1 MGKRTITDPAAGKRT
16 RTITHPS
23 FKSARQVREEAKRGA
38 AEKPEPTSHRSRRMI
53 VGIQPGDLVRVR
65 GDRDHKYVVL
75 SVPDFRGR
83 WQGRNV
89 STVDLLGPTG
99 PVTVPLRFC
108 TPYVP

>member
-1 MGKRTITDPAAGKRT
+1 MGKRTITEPATRK
-16 RTITHPS
+16 RTITDPS

-53 VGIQPGDLVRVR
+53 VGISPGDLVRVR

-75 SVPDFRGR
+75 AVPDFRGR

-89 STVDLLGPTG
+89 STVELLGPTG